1 VTQQPE
7 PGAAPD
13 STTGA
18 PENGRDQPAPPSGA
32 GGAGPN
38 DAAERG
44 DAERGDAERGAR
56 AAEAAAEAAEAEAE
70 RAGTAVAEPEPEQ
83 GPAPQPEA
91 DVLAADVARLEDR
104 WRRTL
109 ADLDNLRKRC
119 AREIERERALERGR
133 VASAWLAIVDNLE
146 RALAHADGNAEA
158 VIEGVRAVRDQAVDL
173 LAKLGYPRHDEVGVR
188 FDPARHE
195 AVSVVDASDES
206 DAAPGTVV
214 RVMRPGYGD
223 AEWQLRPASV
233 VVARPRE

>member
-7 PGAAPD
+7 PR
-13 STTGA
+13 S
-18 PENGRDQPAPPSGA
+18 APPEPEQQESG
-32 GGAGPN
+32 G
-38 DAAERG
+38 EQQR
-44 DAERGDAERGAR
+44 
-56 AAEAAAEAAEAEAE
+56 
-70 RAGTAVAEPEPEQ
+70 EPEPE
-83 GPAPQPEA
+83 PEA

-119 AREIERERALERGR
+119 AREVERERALERSR
-133 VASAWLAIVDNLE
+133 VATAWLPIVDNLE
-146 RALAHADGNAEA
+146 LALAHADGNAEA
-158 VIEGVRAVRDQAVDL
+158 VIEGVRAVRDQAVGL
-173 LAKLGYPRHDEVGVR
+173 LAKLGFPRHDEVGVP

-195 AVSVVDASDES
+195 AVSVVDAADAS

-223 AEWQLRPASV
+223 GEWQLRPAAV